1 MSDKQIT
8 CEIVTP
14 EKKVLE
20 ATADF
25 IVLPMEDGE
34 LGVLA
39 GHAPLIGKLG
49 KGELRITHNGVVK
62 KLEVDGGF
70 AQIRSNVVN
79 ILTTRVKMD

>member
-1 MSDKQIT
+1 MSKELT

-20 ATADF
+20 ATAEF

-34 LGVLA
+34 LGVLFN
-39 GHAPLIGKLG
+39 HAPLIGKLG
-49 KGELRITHNGVVK
+49 KGELRITHNGTVRK
-62 KLEVDGGF
+62 MMVDGGF

-79 ILTTRVKMD
+79 ILTTRVTME